1 MSTKM
6 RILGWRVAGLRCPDH
21 EIDCCNSHG
30 VPIPITLIQMP
41 NGTGK
46 TTTLTLIRAALSGSA
61 DKWDQF
67 RIGELKKNSDEI
79 EGFFELRL
87 SLNDKRLTIRINID
101 FEAGD
106 VTYKTTWG
114 SGQNDGFHPP
124 RELKRFMT
132 QDFVN
137 FYIFDGELAENLL
150 KHDHTDA
157 ETAVESL
164 FQIHLLKQMVSK
176 VEEYWDEKTKIV
188 TAKDATGFTRRNNM
202 LDRWRNRL
210 VEIVQKIAKHEAKI
224 KETNEYLQT
233 WGDQYNKEIEKQKDS
248 YNKIQKAENTVSK
261 LTKQADDQAKN
272 VLDEMRDPHALSPA
286 FEQMMVELKSGLD
299 RVKLPESAAREFF
312 EELARE
318 VECVCGR
325 EIDDEIRDVIKERAQ
340 QYLGSEDVSLL
351 NSMKS
356 TVMDA
361 VGDSKDQTSQMLL
374 KSISTLSDLADKLQK
389 SKNERDDLRYTV
401 EQSNPA
407 VSKARDQIDHLESML
422 DIHEKKLQRYLGKD
436 ESVKLEHIN
445 KLDPGRISAI
455 ETIKEGIEKLE
466 IMVAEVAKTIELRW
480 KRNKLKDIIDTAH
493 TLARNAIAEEI
504 RDEANQRI
512 GYLMPYNNIRI
523 ENINR
528 CLELQGK
535 SGGSVGETLSVGYAF
550 LSTLFN
556 RTEQHEL
563 PFVVDSPANPI
574 DLEIRSNIGELV
586 PRLTGQFIAFMIS
599 SERER
604 FLDGLNQ
611 ESDMDILYVT
621 LFKKGASHFGIES
634 IRQFFMC

>member
-6 RILGWRVAGLRCPDH
+6 RILGWRVEGLRCPDH
-21 EIDCCNSHG
+21 EIECCNSHG
-30 VPIPITLIQMP
+30 VPVPITLIQMP

-67 RIGELKKNSDEI
+67 KIGELKKNSDEI

-87 SLNDKRLTIRINID
+87 SLNDRRLTIRINID

-106 VTYKTTWG
+106 VIYKTTWG
-114 SGQNDGFHPP
+114 SGQTNGFHPP
-124 RELKRFMT
+124 RELKRFMN

-176 VEEYWDEKTKIV
+176 VEEYWDEKTKSV

-202 LDRWRNRL
+202 LDRWRKRS

-224 KETNEYLQT
+224 NETNEYLQI
-233 WGDQYNKEIEKQKDS
+233 WGDQYDKEIEKQKDS
-248 YNKIQKAENTVSK
+248 YNKIQKAENTVIK
-261 LTKQADDQAKN
+261 LTKQVDDQAKN

-286 FEQMMVELKSGLD
+286 FEQMMVDLKSGLD

-318 VECVCGR
+318 EKCVCGR
-325 EIDDEIRDVIKERAQ
+325 EIDDEIRDVIRERARE
-340 QYLGSEDVSLL
+340 YLGSEDVSLL

-389 SKNERDDLRYTV
+389 SKNEHDDLRHTA

-407 VSKARDQIDHLESML
+407 VSKARDEIDRLERML
-422 DIHEKKLQRYLGKD
+422 DKHQKKLQRYLGKD
-436 ESVKLEHIN
+436 ENVKLEHIN

-455 ETIKEGIEKLE
+455 ETIEEGIKKLE
-466 IMVAEVAKTIELRW
+466 IMVDEVAKTIGLRW
-480 KRNKLKDIIDTAH
+480 KRNKLKEIIDKAH
-493 TLARNAIAEEI
+493 TLARDAITEEI

-512 GYLMPYNNIRI
+512 EHLMPYNNIRI
-523 ENINR
+523 EGINR
-528 CLELQGK
+528 CLELQDK

-556 RTEQHEL
+556 RAEQHEL

-586 PRLTGQFIAFMIS
+586 PQLTGQFIAFMIS

-611 ESDMDILYVT
+611 ESDMEILYVYIVQ
-621 LFKKGASHFGIES
+621 KRG
-634 IRQFFMC
+634 